1 MIFIITKTSEFERE
15 AAAAQEAGAL
25 FKLTA
30 QQINDINKEFA
41 DTYQKGGIENL
52 KKRFQIEAEFTN
64 RYASILSKRFALEDQ
79 YADRLNRGLD
89 IEKTRTE
96 FSNKLKDPTD
106 GGDLTGKQAEVLD
119 QRRLANLLKDTGLSG
134 SSSIKDI
141 EDKLFQSEE
150 RLREFSTDT
159 DRNGNVRNI
168 PARDRQLGSQ
178 LEKRQQ
184 EQLQNALEL
193 LSSGGEKGAAAM
205 RAFEK
210 ASERAQKA
218 SEAFL
223 NTFLGSD
230 EDLLNSGRAAA
241 LFDAVVKAS
250 ETGGTGKAK
259 EVLRTADPRARQAL
273 NALSGQDDDIKKGL
287 KSALGVSGI
296 VPSTSPE
303 ATGVEKILAQ
313 QAEAQAALSATT
325 ERQIT
330 SLDNLSKMLQGD
342 ENNAVQQMMNNI
354 NQAAVVVNE
363 AAKNMA
369 NIPQRNYTSA

>member
-1 MIFIITKTSEFERE
+1 LR
-15 AAAAQEAGAL
+15 
-25 FKLTA
+25 
-30 QQINDINKEFA
+30 
-41 DTYQKGGIENL
+41 
-52 KKRFQIEAEFTN
+52 TN
-64 RYASILSKRFALEDQ
+64 C
-79 YADRLNRGLD
+79 
-89 IEKTRTE
+89 
-96 FSNKLKDPTD
+96 
-106 GGDLTGKQAEVLD
+106 
-119 QRRLANLLKDTGLSG
+119 
-134 SSSIKDI
+134 
-141 EDKLFQSEE
+141 FQSEE

-159 DRNGNVRNI
+159 DRNGNVINI

-369 NIPQRNYTSA
+369 NIPQEIIHQHKIADINVNFIGAANLEVLQEGFKEAIINTVKNEISASNAKLFRNNPNLLPN